1 MEIICAHHGWD
12 YERWRRSDLADL
24 DFIEQWCREMLV
36 DERQRALV
44 KKECLEQAR
53 DMLFRH
59 WNAVD
64 ALAVDLIE
72 LGWTPGGEAHRIIRQ
87 AIGET
92 APDWRLAASNIVE

>member
-1 MEIICAHHGWD
+1 MLGD
-12 YERWRRSDLADL
+12 D
-24 DFIEQWCREMLV
+24 EQCS
-36 DERQRALV
+36 LV

-53 DMLFRH
+53 KILFRH

-92 APDWRLAASNIVE
+92 APDWRLAASNIEE